1 MGLALCLGSFA
12 VAVIVSRRSLGD
24 GLGFVLGVG
33 CIYGWLRA
41 NLSDGSTHF
50 LFDSALTGIYVG
62 VLPRLRIR
70 NGMGGNRL
78 LTWTAVLII
87 WPLIVLLMSPFLEA
101 QHVIVQ
107 MAGLRNA
114 VLFVPLLLVGSVLS
128 HEDWNSFTSWAQ
140 WCVIGVSGFA
150 GAELLF
156 GLGPFFPLNE
166 ITKNLY
172 VSNDIIGGFYRIPA
186 SFTSA
191 HAYGGTML
199 ALIPLFLGR
208 LEEVRPYR
216 WLTFAAIALASLGVF
231 VCGARLP
238 VVLFS
243 IVMLGSLPG
252 FRKRP
257 GVLVLLILSMAVVG
271 YSVSQSNRLRR
282 FETLADPE
290 MVSDRVSGSVN
301 MTFVEILS
309 DYPMGKGLGS
319 AFGTS
324 VPQFLAEYARP
335 PVGIESEFGRL
346 LVEEGIPGLL
356 LWVAFV
362 SSLLG
367 LSASGIRREGSRA
380 VGMWLVCAA
389 TWATGLIGA
398 GLLASIPGTLL
409 LMLYCGRIGKI
420 MPRGLAKREARWRRR
435 LSDVLRP
442 FGPSDRL
449 PDASVNHRSQFARGP
464 QR

>member
-1 MGLALCLGSFA
+1 MGLALCLVSFA
-12 VAVIVSRRSLGD
+12 VAVIVSRRSVGD
-24 GLGFVLGVG
+24 GLGFALGVG

-41 NLSDGSTHF
+41 NLPDGATHF

-70 NGMGGNRL
+70 SGTGGNRL
-78 LTWTAVLII
+78 LTWTAILIT
-87 WPLIVLLMSPFLEA
+87 WPLIILLVSPFLET

-114 VLFVPLLLVGSVLS
+114 VLFVPLILVGSVLS
-128 HEDWNSFTSWAQ
+128 LEDWNSFTSWAQ

-156 GLGPFFPLNE
+156 GLEQLFPFNE
-166 ITKNLY
+166 VTKNIY

-208 LEEVRPYR
+208 LEEIRPHR
-216 WLTFAAIALASLGVF
+216 WLTFTAVALASLGVF

-243 IVMLGSLPG
+243 IVMLGSLPRFG
-252 FRKRP
+252 KRP
-257 GVLVLLILSMAVVG
+257 GVLLLLILSMAVVG

-290 MVSDRVSGSVN
+290 IVTSRVSGSVN
-301 MTFVEILS
+301 MTFVEILR

-324 VPQFLAEYARP
+324 VPQFLADYARP
-335 PVGIESEFGRL
+335 PVGIENEFGRL

-362 SSLLG
+362 CSILG
-367 LSASGIRREGSRA
+367 LAAPGIRRQGSRA
-380 VGMWLVCAA
+380 VGMWLVCAG

-409 LMLYCGRIGKI
+409 LMLYFGKIGKTT
-420 MPRGLAKREARWRRR
+420 PRGLAKSEAQWSRA
-435 LSDVLRP
+435 LSNVLTP
-442 FGPSDRL
+442 F
-449 PDASVNHRSQFARGP
+449 
-464 QR
+464 